1 MIRIHDFQQFAKH
14 TSIVAIIVCH
24 SNLRLQP
31 EFCFRRARNIVNVN
45 RLTRQSFI
53 GVEEKTET
61 AILKDC
67 GHLWPSFY
75 LPTTR
80 PLLYNA
86 WEMKKQTQPPAAH
99 AKPHSTRKS
108 APKGPIT
115 LCVDIG
121 GTGLKMMALDADGK
135 PVSERLRE
143 LTPSPATPDSVLAI
157 LETLKKQ
164 MPAFDRVS
172 VGFPGVIKH
181 GTTLAAFN
189 LDPAW
194 ADFPLEKTLQKR
206 WKKPLRLAND
216 ASIQGYGAIHG
227 KGVELCLTLGTG
239 LGSSLFTNG
248 HLCPGLELAHHPW
261 RKEQT
266 YEDFLGKRG
275 LDKYGKKR
283 WNKLVAK
290 AIAQTSQLFNWDFLH
305 IGGGN
310 ARHLTLDLAKNIR
323 IVPNEEGLL
332 GGVALWR
339 DL

>member
-1 MIRIHDFQQFAKH
+1 M
-14 TSIVAIIVCH
+14 TH
-24 SNLRLQP
+24 SQRP
-31 EFCFRRARNIVNVN
+31 SRATPS
-45 RLTRQSFI
+45 LTRI
-53 GVEEKTET
+53 
-61 AILKDC
+61 
-67 GHLWPSFY
+67 
-75 LPTTR
+75 LPTPR

-86 WEMKKQTQPPAAH
+86 GKMKKQTQPAAPAKTA
-99 AKPHSTRKS
+99 AAPQKKS
-108 APKGPIT
+108 SFLGKSVQVPKRPIT

-121 GTGLKMMALDADGK
+121 GTGLKMMAVDAAGK
-135 PVSERLRE
+135 PLTDRLRK
-143 LTPSPATPDSVLAI
+143 LTPTPATPDTMLAVLDS
-157 LETLKKQ
+157 LKKQ

-194 ADFPLEKTLQKR
+194 ADFPLEKNLQNR
-206 WKKPLRLAND
+206 WKKPVRLAND

-261 RKEQT
+261 RKGRS

-275 LDKYGKKR
+275 LEKYGKKQ

-310 ARHLTLDLAKNIR
+310 AKFLTLDLAKNIR

-339 DL
+339 DQ